1 MTETKQHATTP
12 LQPTLPTSP
21 GRQRKIWADFLRI
34 FSIFLVIMIH
44 EAAQN
49 FYDVPITDSDFYAM
63 NIYDALTHT
72 AVPLFVM
79 ISGMLFL
86 DPAKKVPL
94 KTLYGKY
101 ILRIAVAMVFWHL
114 LYATYNCAVDDSWDF
129 KSFAENVTDVTHLW
143 FGIMIIGLY
152 MALPF
157 LKKIVESKQLC
168 VYFLILFLVFTSIIP
183 TLFEVAELLEIETIA
198 LFKTPFNRLYFNIA
212 TQYPGYFIL
221 GYLLANYDFKKV
233 QRYLLYG
240 GSVIAAALVAFIDMF
255 ISLVSDTRYTYFY
268 GNFSP
273 LIILAAAGTFVFF
286 RYAFSGVQLSP
297 KAEKHLVR
305 LSGDTFGIYLVHIL
319 VRNVLEE
326 YGGLSTLSFD
336 PWISIPVLSVLIFVI
351 SALISRVL
359 HSIPIVKK
367 YLV

>member
-1 MTETKQHATTP
+1 MTDTKP
-12 LQPTLPTSP
+12 SVLLPTSSTLP
-21 GRQRKIWADFLRI
+21 AANGRQRLLWADFLRI

-86 DPAKKVPL
+86 NPRKKVPL
-94 KTLYGKY
+94 KKLYGKY
-101 ILRIAVAMVFWHL
+101 ILRIAVALVFWHL
-114 LYATYNCAVDDSWDF
+114 IYATYNCAVEQDWSFDF
-129 KSFAENVTDVTHLW
+129 FAQNATDITHLW
-143 FGIMIIGLY
+143 FGLMIIGLY
-152 MALPF
+152 MTLPF
-157 LKKIVESKQLC
+157 LKKFTESKRLC
-168 VYFLILFLVFTSIIP
+168 VYFLILFLIFTSIMP
-183 TLFEVAELLEIETIA
+183 TIFEIAHLTGAKFISLL
-198 LFKTPFNRLYFNIA
+198 KTPFYNMYFRLA
-212 TQYPGYFIL
+212 TQYPGYFML
-221 GYLLANYDFKKV
+221 GYLLANYEFNKK

-240 GSVIAAALVAFIDMF
+240 GSVAAAGLAAFLCMYL
-255 ISLVSDTRYTYFY
+255 SVLTDTRYTYFY
-268 GNFSP
+268 ANFSP